1 MDFER
6 GTLNEQQVRGIL
18 RHLPVQLTF
27 ADEHDVL
34 IYWNDDDDCD
44 PRYIGRDVRDCHPKE
59 SLPTLERILGEFRA
73 GTKDV
78 AEGWREI
85 SGRFKLINYIAIRD
99 EAGDYKGILEVSINL
114 TDYRHL
120 EGEQALPGW

>member
-1 MDFER
+1 MNVER
-6 GTLNEQQVRGIL
+6 GTPNEQQVRGIL

-27 ADEHDVL
+27 ADKHDVL

-44 PRYIGRDVRDCHPKE
+44 PRYIGGDVRDCHPKE

-85 SGRFKLINYIAIRD
+85 SGRFKLLHYIAIRD
-99 EAGDYKGILEVSINL
+99 EAGDSFHSLSNFP
-114 TDYRHL
+114 R
-120 EGEQALPGW
+120 